1 MIILSKDLLKTFL
14 TQVEF
19 RKQLSIIIGVGILLM
34 SVGAAT
40 VSAFLTTLRF
50 QENLVDQG
58 RQATEIFAQQSILA
72 LLYGD
77 GTAIQE
83 SAKNTLGFQEIRKVT
98 VYELDGRI
106 LFSQGVSD
114 MNFDPFLP
122 PKATIDRLH
131 TIDQNDFWGFI
142 TPVYSSTENNDFSGL
157 TSLDTPPE
165 LLGFVSVELSKD
177 SLHKNTINVF
187 IGNIATSL
195 ILAAILL
202 VILSAI
208 TKRMTQPLHVLSH
221 IMEKAR
227 QNDTDLTAKEDGPPE
242 VASIAK
248 SFNLMISTLEQR
260 DKELRNQNIILEER
274 VAERTYEL
282 SLARDKAM
290 QANQAKSI
298 FLANISHE
306 LRTPLNAII
315 GYSELLIE
323 AAEETDQD
331 FFKDDL
337 EKIQNAGEHLLEL
350 INNILDLSKVEA
362 GKMELDVNEF
372 SVIPLIE
379 NVVNVTKPLAM
390 KRNNELLV
398 NYNDDIGTITSDETK
413 IRQSLLNL
421 LSNACKFTE
430 NGTISFQVTRD
441 PDWII
446 FTVSD
451 SGIGMTE
458 EQIAKL
464 FNDFTQVDSST
475 TRKYGGTGLGLSISK
490 RFCKLIG
497 GDIEVSSQPDK
508 GSQFNIRIP
517 THINSNGT
525 APQNNAES
533 DTSSKTRTAKY
544 ISERI

>member
-1 MIILSKDLLKTFL
+1 MSKDLLNKFL
-14 TQVEF
+14 TQIEF
-19 RKQLSIIIGVGILLM
+19 RKQLSIIIGVGILLL
-34 SVGAAT
+34 SLGAAT
-40 VSAFLTTLRF
+40 VSALLTTLRF
-50 QENLVDQG
+50 QDNLIDQG

-77 GTAIQE
+77 GTAIQQ

-98 VYELDGRI
+98 VYELDGRV

-114 MNFDPFLP
+114 MNFDQFLP
-122 PKATIDRLH
+122 PKITINKLH
-131 TIDQNDFWGFI
+131 TLDRNDFWGFI
-142 TPVYSSTENNDFSGL
+142 TPVYSSSEKNDFSDIAA
-157 TSLDTPPE
+157 LDSTPE

-177 SLHKNTINVF
+177 SLYTNTVNVF
-187 IGNIATSL
+187 IGNILTSL

-202 VILSAI
+202 LVLGAL
-208 TKRMTQPLHVLSH
+208 TKRMTHPLHVLSQ

-227 QNDTDLTAKEDGPPE
+227 HSSHDIVANEEGPPE

-248 SFNLMISTLEQR
+248 SFNQMISTLEQR

-290 QANQAKSI
+290 QANQAKSV

-323 AAEETDQD
+323 AAEETEQD

-362 GKMELDVNEF
+362 GKMELDVHEF
-372 SVIPLIE
+372 SIIPLIE
-379 NVVNVTKPLAM
+379 NVINVTKPLAM
-390 KRNNELLV
+390 KRSNELLV
-398 NYNDDIGTITSDETK
+398 SYNDDIGTITSDETK
-413 IRQSLLNL
+413 IRQALLNL

-430 NGTISFQVTRD
+430 NGTISFQISREL
-441 PDWII
+441 DWII
-446 FTVSD
+446 FAVSD

-458 EQIAKL
+458 EQTAKL

-490 RFCKLIG
+490 RFCVLIG
-497 GDIEVSSQPDK
+497 GDITVSSQPDK
-508 GSQFNIRIP
+508 GSQFTIRIP
-517 THINSNGT
+517 SFINVDGT
-525 APQNNAES
+525 PHATPENAPQAQ
-533 DTSSKTRTAKY
+533 SKPAKY